1 MMPLSTSDY
10 TSDVV
15 IKEILETTRTIAL
28 IGASDNPDRPSY
40 AVMKYLKVQGYQV
53 IPVNPFNAGKEI
65 LGEPVFG
72 TLSEISTPID
82 MVDIF
87 RKPDEVGQII
97 DAAITANAKA
107 IWMQIGV
114 VNQEAA
120 KRATAAGLLV
130 IMDRC
135 PKIEIPRL
143 KIRSE
148 SKE

>member
-1 MMPLSTSDY
+1 MMPLSESDS

-15 IKEILETTRTIAL
+15 IKEILKTARTIAL
-28 IGASDNPDRPSY
+28 IGASDKPDRPSY
-40 AVMKYLKVQGYQV
+40 AVMKYLKMQGYQV
-53 IPVNPFNAGKEI
+53 IPVNPFKTGKEI
-65 LGEPVFG
+65 LGELVFG
-72 TLSEISTPID
+72 SLSEITTPID

-97 DAAITANAKA
+97 DAAIAADAKA

-120 KRATAAGLLV
+120 KRATAAGIPV

>member
-1 MMPLSTSDY
+1 
-10 TSDVV
+10 
-15 IKEILETTRTIAL
+15 
-28 IGASDNPDRPSY
+28 
-40 AVMKYLKVQGYQV
+40 
-53 IPVNPFNAGKEI
+53 
-65 LGEPVFG
+65 
-72 TLSEISTPID
+72 

-97 DAAITANAKA
+97 DAAIAANAKA
-107 IWMQIGV
+107 IWMQIGI
-114 VNQEAA
+114 VNHEAA